1 MVAPAHHMINR
12 PFKFNSRISSH
23 TQSSTPLPSG
33 AQSKRLKDRTDT
45 FSAIIGNDSKFI
57 QTLIK
62 AGDAAGERFWELPLW
77 PEHMDDMKGT
87 FADLQNIGKS
97 GTAGTITGAAFLA
110 SFVPE
115 NIPWAHMDI
124 AGTAW
129 EETSKPWTD
138 PGVTLFGARTLIEWI
153 NGL

>member
-1 MVAPAHHMINR
+1 
-12 PFKFNSRISSH
+12 
-23 TQSSTPLPSG
+23 
-33 AQSKRLKDRTDT
+33 
-45 FSAIIGNDSKFI
+45 
-57 QTLIK
+57 
-62 AGDAAGERFWELPLW
+62 
-77 PEHMDDMKGT
+77 
-87 FADLQNIGKS
+87 LQNIGKS

-153 NGL
+153 KELK